1 MEDIVRADHGDPPEQ
16 EPDPASVDGL
26 HHPLDYV
33 LMTWQ
38 EKRNGFLPEP
48 GGLNDQDAALVYHD
62 WPLVSR
68 LYNEAAHRLYPPDED
83 GTHPAPKARGVP
95 VPDDAPD
102 FRTIRSMMEGS

>member
-1 MEDIVRADHGDPPEQ
+1 MRADHGEIDPDDDPPAGLE
-16 EPDPASVDGL
+16 GL

-68 LYNEAAHRLYPPDED
+68 VYNETARRLYPSDDE
-83 GTHPAPKARGVP
+83 GQPPPKRGVDLP
-95 VPDDAPD
+95 KDAPD